1 MNWNGLLQT
10 LIYAVITAGL
20 PILLGY
26 GISLLK
32 VKRDEKL
39 QNIDNEY
46 VKNIIV
52 DATNIVLGVVDTVG
66 QTYVD
71 DLKKKGKFDAEK
83 QKEALNKALD
93 QAKNLMNNEMVTL
106 VVDKYNDLDTW
117 IRTQIESYIKNSK

>member
-1 MNWNGLLQT
+1 MDWNGLLQT
-10 LIYAVITAGL
+10 LLYAVITAGL
-20 PILLGY
+20 PVLLVY

-32 VKRDEKL
+32 AKRDEKL

-46 VKNIIV
+46 VKNIII

-71 DLKKKGKFDAEK
+71 DLKKEGKFDTEK
-83 QKEALNKALD
+83 QKEALNKALS
-93 QAKNLMNNEMVTL
+93 QAKNLMNDEMVTL

>member
-1 MNWNGLLQT
+1 MDWNGLLQT
-10 LIYAVITAGL
+10 LLYAVITAGL
-20 PILLGY
+20 PVLLVY

-39 QNIDNEY
+39 QNINNEY
-46 VKNIIV
+46 IKNIIV

-71 DLKKKGKFDAEK
+71 DLKKEGKFDAEK
-83 QKEALNKALD
+83 QKEALNKALS
-93 QAKNLMNNEMVTL
+93 QAKNLMNDEMVTL

>member
-1 MNWNGLLQT
+1 MDWNGLLQT
-10 LIYAVITAGL
+10 LIYAFITAGL

-71 DLKKKGKFDAEK
+71 DLKKEGKFDAEK
-83 QKEALNKALD
+83 QKEALNKALN
-93 QAKNLMNNEMVTL
+93 QAKNLMNDEMVTL

>member
-1 MNWNGLLQT
+1 MDWNGLLQT
-10 LIYAVITAGL
+10 LLYAVITAGL
-20 PILLGY
+20 PVLLVY

-46 VKNIIV
+46 VKNIII

-71 DLKKKGKFDAEK
+71 DLKKEGKFDTEK
-83 QKEALNKALD
+83 QKEALNKALS
-93 QAKNLMNNEMVTL
+93 QAKNLMNDEMVTL